1 MAKPSLEVARAP
13 VAGAAVSAAVQQPG
27 DPRPSL
33 EEDAAITTARLR
45 PSRRLPT
52 TPRARA
58 TSLPGPDAAAMGAK
72 GTLAALPKG
81 FADDWVSVVTRAIDS
96 NVLK

>member
-33 EEDAAITTARLR
+33 EEDTAITTAMFR

-58 TSLPGPDAAAMGAK
+58 ISLPGR
-72 GTLAALPKG
+72 
-81 FADDWVSVVTRAIDS
+81 TRPRWARS
-96 NVLK
+96 ARLRRCRRASPTTG